1 MDSHGRKSMKQ
12 HAAPALNSGRQMNL
26 IFEPSRIDGMNETE
40 RMKVVLTLARILM
53 QAAGIS
59 IEELADD
66 KR

>member
-1 MDSHGRKSMKQ
+1 MKQ

-26 IFEPSRIDGMNETE
+26 IFEPSRIDGMNEAE
-40 RMKVVLTLARILM
+40 RMKVVLTLARVLM
-53 QAAGIS
+53 QAAGIR

>member
-1 MDSHGRKSMKQ
+1 MKQ

-26 IFEPSRIDGMNETE
+26 IFEPCRIDGMNETD
-40 RMKVVLTLARILM
+40 RMKVVLTLAWILM
-53 QAAGIS
+53 LAAGIH

>member
-1 MDSHGRKSMKQ
+1 MKQ

-26 IFEPSRIDGMNETE
+26 IFEPSRIDGMNEAE

-53 QAAGIS
+53 QAAGIR

>member
-1 MDSHGRKSMKQ
+1 MKQ

-26 IFEPSRIDGMNETE
+26 IFERSRIDGMNEAE

-53 QAAGIS
+53 QAAGIR

>member
-1 MDSHGRKSMKQ
+1 MKQ

-26 IFEPSRIDGMNETE
+26 IFERSRIDGMNEAE

-53 QAAGIS
+53 QAAGIR
-59 IEELADD
+59 IEEHADD